1 MIAAALAGLAGLGWV
16 YVVSPV
22 FSFFLGRNYHQIGPC
37 LLTLALFLS
46 LSFYPGD
53 LQEREG
59 GETPRENK
67 KKVK

>member
-1 MIAAALAGLAGLGWV
+1 
-16 YVVSPV
+16 VSP
-22 FSFFLGRNYHQIGPC
+22 FFLFFLGRNYHQIGPC

-59 GETPRENK
+59 GREK
-67 KKVK
+67 HPVKIRKKVK